1 MILPACC
8 WSCFS
13 EKLQEDIYNLV
24 LLSTDF
30 ELAPLF
36 D

>member
-1 MILPACC
+1 MVLPAAGLA
-8 WSCFS
+8 SPK
-13 EKLQEDIYNLV
+13 KLQEDIYNLI

-30 ELAPLF
+30 ELAPLS